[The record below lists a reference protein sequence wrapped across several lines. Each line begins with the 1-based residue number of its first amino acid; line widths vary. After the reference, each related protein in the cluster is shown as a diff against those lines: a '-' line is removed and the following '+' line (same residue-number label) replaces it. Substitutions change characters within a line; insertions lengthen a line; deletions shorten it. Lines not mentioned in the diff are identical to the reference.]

1 MAQLT
6 VRKLPDEVLRAL
18 KIRAARHGRSAEAE
32 HRLILIQA
40 LRGGGNDFWQEADA
54 LRRAS
59 AGRQRHDSTRLLRQ
73 MRRER

>member
-1 MAQLT
+1 MGQLT
-6 VRKLPDEVLRAL
+6 VRKLPEETLRAL
-18 KIRAARHGRSAEAE
+18 KIRAAQHGRSAEAE

-40 LRGGGNDFWQEADA
+40 LRAAGGDFWAQADA

>member
-6 VRKLPDEVLRAL
+6 VRKLPDEILRAL
-18 KIRAARHGRSAEAE
+18 KIRAAQHGRSAEAE
-32 HRLILIQA
+32 HRLILMRA
-40 LRGGGNDFWQEADA
+40 LRAAGGDFWTQADA

-59 AGRQRHDSTRLLRQ
+59 AGRQRHSSTRLLRQ